1 MNMKLIR
8 TMLFGLTMVAAF
20 AGDCEAKSYYIW
32 EIEQILRAE
41 IRRWEGTP
49 CQLGGTGR
57 GGIDCSAFVMIA
69 MRNTFGINLPRCTYH
84 QVKVGTYV
92 SKARLRAGDLVFF
105 GLQDIPTTLAYI

>member
-41 IRRWEGTP
+41 TRRWEGN
-49 CQLGGTGR
+49 
-57 GGIDCSAFVMIA
+57 F
-69 MRNTFGINLPRCTYH
+69 N
-84 QVKVGTYV
+84 
-92 SKARLRAGDLVFF
+92 
-105 GLQDIPTTLAYI
+105 